1 MPAIKGKMQER
12 GVARRE
18 AILDAAVS
26 LMSSRG
32 FRGTALSAVA
42 EEVGL
47 AETSVLHYFG
57 SKDMLL
63 VAVLRERQRR
73 DAPDNVALAAGGGVD
88 ALRRFP
94 QLARRIVAD
103 PSAAR
108 LLTVLKAEHLDG
120 EGPIGDWFVRRA
132 RGLRASLAAVLRQG
146 IDRGELRADFDVEL
160 KAAEIV
166 GFLEG
171 IQIDWLADP
180 SAFDLVAAYESYFES
195 LVRGLAAL

>member
-63 VAVLRERQRR
+63 VAVLRE
-73 DAPDNVALAAGGGVD
+73 LAAGGGVD